1 MLGFK
6 KAYCAYALLTTTCA
20 VAIAFSTVL
29 RESPAAPEL
38 RLSTLNPSPLDVVV
52 TARTEQPPIVAPMV
66 AAPVKQAIVPALVPA
81 PVHVEQPKQPAAPAP
96 VIAFA
101 SPPPARFFTIN
112 QVMAKRAGRPIQAEP
127 IKLAS
132 LDNSPAINDGVPSYA
147 PRDSRKPFGMTT
159 FRAPD
164 GLLWSKWRTIE
175 KAMQQ
180 DSSVI
185 AACRANLETCKS
197 REARHYISVVDKAKT
212 LHGRDRLQEVHKAVN
227 ISIRYLSDMAQHHV
241 ADLWSTALASFTTGY
256 GDCEDYAIANYEIL
270 QDTGIAADDM
280 QILLVRDKFKNEDH
294 AVLAVRDDGTWLI
307 LDSRK
312 PYLVETKDVPHYM
325 PLYAINHDG
334 VRLFAAPYAMRTK
347 HESEA
352 ATLPASA
359 EAGQIDAVGW
369 AFKAYL
375 D

>member
-1 MLGFK
+1 MPSFK
-6 KAYCAYALLTTTCA
+6 KAHCAYALLTTACA
-20 VAIAFSTVL
+20 LAIALLSVFHEGTAV
-29 RESPAAPEL
+29 PEL
-38 RLSTLNPSPLDVVV
+38 RLATLDPSPLDMVVA
-52 TARTEQPPIVAPMV
+52 ARAESPSVATPAVAPLLQVV
-66 AAPVKQAIVPALVPA
+66 APA
-81 PVHVEQPKQPAAPAP
+81 PAPARVEIPKQPAPA
-96 VIAFA
+96 IAFV

-112 QVMAKRAGRPIQAEP
+112 QVMAKRAGRTVQAEP

-132 LDNSPAINDGVPSYA
+132 LDNLPTVNDGVPSYA
-147 PRDSRKPFGMTT
+147 PQDGRKPFGMTT

-175 KAMQQ
+175 KEMQK
-180 DSSVI
+180 DAGVI
-185 AACRANLETCKS
+185 AACRANLESCKS

-212 LHGRDRLQEVHKAVN
+212 LRGRERLQEVHKAVN

-294 AVLAVRDDGTWLI
+294 AVLAVRNAGAWLI

-312 PYLVETKDVPHYM
+312 PYLVEAKDVPHYM
-325 PLYAINHDG
+325 PLYAINHGG
-334 VRLFAAPYAMRTK
+334 VKLFAAPYAMRTK

-359 EAGQIDAVGW
+359 EAGQIDAAGW
-369 AFKAYL
+369 AFKPYL